1 MSSFTKRSE
10 RAGQWVR
17 QGVGETSY
25 KAFIPTP
32 LPPVPPIMVD
42 LALQRRLEAAGLAL
56 GRLDGIGRLLPGP
69 EELLY
74 SYIRKEAVLSS
85 QIEGTQ
91 SSIADLLLHENQA
104 LPGVV
109 LEDVQEVSNYIGA
122 LSYGIDRL
130 STLPLSLRLIRESH
144 ERLVHGTRGDK
155 KAPGEFRRSQNWIG
169 GSKPSD
175 AMFVPPPPHELQ
187 DILSAFEKFLHSTE
201 YPVLI
206 KVGLAHAQFETIHP
220 FLDGNGRVGR
230 MLIAL
235 MLVAE
240 GVLERPWL
248 YVSLHFKK
256 NRDKYYLLL
265 QEVRTQGNWEE
276 WLVFFLE
283 GVTTIADQATEKIR
297 ALMVLF
303 ERDRK
308 VVEQSRKGSIYQS
321 VAVQSNLTVYDYLKK
336 RIAIRIPETAE
347 ACGTTK
353 PTVKRAI
360 EDLQQLGIVAEITGK
375 PRNKVYIYSEYLEI
389 LNQDDEISRLSDDYN
404 NHFESDVDA

>member
-25 KAFIPTP
+25 EAFIPMP
-32 LPPVPPIMVD
+32 LPPVPAITVD
-42 LALQRRLEAAGLAL
+42 SALQRRLEAAGLAL

-104 LPGVV
+104 MPGVV

-122 LSYGIDRL
+122 LSYGIERL

-144 ERLVHGTRGDK
+144 ERLVHGSRGDR

-175 AMFVPPPPHELQ
+175 AMFVPPPPHELP

-201 YPVLI
+201 YPVLL

-256 NRDKYYLLL
+256 HRDKYYRLL

-276 WLVFFLE
+276 WLIFFLE
-283 GVTTIADQATEKIR
+283 GVTTIANQATEKIR
-297 ALMVLF
+297 ALIALF

-375 PRNKVYIYSEYLEI
+375 PRNKVYIYSEYLDI
-389 LNQDDEISRLSDDYN
+389 LNQDDEISELSNDYK
-404 NHFESDVDA
+404 NHFESEVDA

>member
-1 MSSFTKRSE
+1 MPSFTKKAE
-10 RAGQWVR
+10 RAGQWVW
-17 QGVGETSY
+17 QGSGETSY
-25 KAFIPTP
+25 EAFIPAP
-32 LPPVPPIMVD
+32 LPPVPAITVD
-42 LALQRRLEAAGLAL
+42 SALQRQLEAAGLAL

-91 SSIADLLLHENQA
+91 SSIADLLLHENQSM
-104 LPGVV
+104 PGVV

-122 LSYGIDRL
+122 LGYGIDRL

-144 ERLVHGTRGDK
+144 ERLVRGTRGDR

-175 AMFVPPPPHELQ
+175 AMFVPPPPHELP

-201 YPVLI
+201 YPVLL

-256 NRDKYYLLL
+256 HRDKYYSLL
-265 QEVRTQGNWEE
+265 QDVRTQGNWEE

-283 GVTTIADQATEKIR
+283 GVTVTANQATDKIR
-297 ALMVLF
+297 ALMALF

-360 EDLQQLGIVAEITGK
+360 DDLQKLGIVTEATGK
-375 PRNKVYIYSEYLEI
+375 PRNKVYIYTEYLDI
-389 LNQDDEISRLSDDYN
+389 LNQDDGTSKLSN
-404 NHFESDVDA
+404 ERSNE

>member
-1 MSSFTKRSE
+1 MSSFTKGSE
-10 RAGQWVR
+10 RAGRWVQ
-17 QGVGETSY
+17 QGMGETSY
-25 KAFIPTP
+25 TAFIPAP
-32 LPPVPPIMVD
+32 LPPIPPIRVD
-42 LALQRRLEAAGLAL
+42 SELQRRLEAAGLAL

-74 SYIRKEAVLSS
+74 SYVRKEAVLSS

-91 SSIADLLLHENQA
+91 SSIADLLLHENRA
-104 LPGVV
+104 VPGVV
-109 LEDVQEVSNYIGA
+109 LEDVREVSNYIDA
-122 LSYGIDRL
+122 LSYGVNRL

-144 ERLVHGTRGDK
+144 ERLVSGTRGDRK
-155 KAPGEFRRSQNWIG
+155 TPGEFRRSQNWIG

-175 AMFVPPPPHELQ
+175 AMFVPPPPHELPE
-187 DILSAFEKFLHSTE
+187 ILSAFEKFLHATE
-201 YPVLI
+201 YPILL

-248 YVSLHFKK
+248 YVSLHFKQ
-256 NRDKYYLLL
+256 RRAEYYQLL
-265 QEVRTQGNWEE
+265 QQVRTEGNWEE
-276 WLVFFLE
+276 WLIFFLE
-283 GVTTIADQATEKIR
+283 GVTTVAHQATEKIR
-297 ALMVLF
+297 SLIALF

-321 VAVQSNLTVYDYLKK
+321 VAVQSNLTVYDYLKRK
-336 RIAIRIPETAE
+336 IAIRIPETAE

-360 EDLQQLGIVAEITGK
+360 NDLQQLGIVAEVTGK
-375 PRNKVYIYSEYLEI
+375 SRNKVYIYSEYLDI
-389 LNQDDEISRLSDDYN
+389 LNQDDEISGPSN
-404 NHFESDVDA
+404 

>member
-1 MSSFTKRSE
+1 MSSFTKKSE
-10 RAGQWVR
+10 RAGRWVR
-17 QGVGETSY
+17 QGIGETSY
-25 KAFIPTP
+25 EAFIPMP
-32 LPPVPPIMVD
+32 LPPVPPVMVD

-91 SSIADLLLHENQA
+91 SSIADLLLHENKA

-144 ERLVHGTRGDK
+144 ERLVQGTRGDK

-389 LNQDDEISRLSDDYN
+389 LNQDDEISRL
-404 NHFESDVDA
+404 

>member
-1 MSSFTKRSE
+1 MSSFTKESE
-10 RAGQWVR
+10 RAGRWVP
-17 QGVGETSY
+17 QGIGDASY
-25 KAFIPTP
+25 AAFIPAP
-32 LPPVPPIMVD
+32 LPPIPPIQVD
-42 LALQRRLEAAGLAL
+42 SLLQRRLEAAGLAL

-74 SYIRKEAVLSS
+74 SYVRKEAVLSS

-104 LPGVV
+104 VPGVV
-109 LEDVQEVSNYIGA
+109 LEDVQEVSNYIAA
-122 LSYGIDRL
+122 LSYGVDRL

-144 ERLVHGTRGDK
+144 ERLVRGTRGDTK
-155 KAPGEFRRSQNWIG
+155 SPGEFRRSQNWIG

-175 AMFVPPPPHELQ
+175 AMFVPPPPHELPE
-187 DILSAFEKFLHSTE
+187 ILSAFEKFLHSTDL
-201 YPVLI
+201 PVLL

-235 MLVAE
+235 MLVSE

-248 YVSLHFKK
+248 YVSLHFKQH
-256 NRDKYYLLL
+256 RAEYYHLL
-265 QEVRTQGNWEE
+265 QQVRIQGNWED
-276 WLVFFLE
+276 WLLFFLD
-283 GVTTIADQATEKIR
+283 GVTTVARQATEKIR
-297 ALMVLF
+297 ALITLF

-308 VVEQSRKGSIYQS
+308 VVEQSRTGSIYQS

-336 RIAIRIPETAE
+336 KIAIRIPETAA

-360 EDLQQLGIVAEITGK
+360 DDLLQLGIVAEITGK
-375 PRNKVYIYSEYLEI
+375 PRNKVYVYREYLDI
-389 LNQDDEISRLSDDYN
+389 LNQDDDNLSAIS
-404 NHFESDVDA
+404 AI